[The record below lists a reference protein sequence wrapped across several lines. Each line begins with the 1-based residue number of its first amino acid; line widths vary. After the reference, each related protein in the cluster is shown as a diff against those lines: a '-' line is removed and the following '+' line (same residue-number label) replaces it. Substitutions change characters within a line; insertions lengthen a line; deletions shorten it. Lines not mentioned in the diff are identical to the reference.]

1 MPQESLELTGIDHQD
16 SMAMSRND
24 EKAWGRQ
31 RRFLARGLSHALNSM
46 KAQAGGIKVWE
57 I

>member
-46 KAQAGGIKVWE
+46 KAQAGGIKG
-57 I
+57 